1 MCGILAIF
9 NHNQNTAD
17 KHRAQLDKLT
27 HRGPDACGYYF
38 EPKSYFLGHR
48 RLAIM
53 DPESGKQPFK
63 TEKGTMLA
71 VNGEIYNYKFL
82 LKTYNVAKPVTKSD
96 CEIIVLLFDF
106 FLKEMIELGDE
117 NFKIEKVIDKVCG
130 TIDGV
135 FSFVIV
141 YNDCIFAARDNIGV
155 IPLYYGYNGNKEYQF
170 ASEMKAF
177 DNVDFVAEFPP
188 GHYFCNGEFHQMSH
202 EKSNPWK
209 NMKDDGDM
217 SQYVQSISEYIPN
230 TVYNAIK
237 FHLKSAVEKRLMS
250 DVQWGI
256 LLSGGLDSSVI
267 AALARE
273 ILPNEEIRTFSIGLE
288 GSPDIAAA
296 EKVAE
301 HLNTK
306 HTSFTFTI
314 EEALESLPKV
324 IYHLETY
331 DVTTIRAGTPMYLLA
346 EKIKATGCKMVLSGE
361 GSDEAFGGYMYFWNC
376 PTPKEFFFE
385 TQRKLKDLHYYDCLR
400 ANKAMAAHGVE
411 CRVPFLDSM
420 VLDYVMS
427 INPLLKMPSRALD
440 KIEKHILRKCFET
453 YLPNDIVWRQKEQF
467 SDGVGY
473 NWIDSLQERSKN
485 MVEWK
490 LWENRGNMFPTNT
503 PKTYEALYYRMI
515 FEKSFTIPGASL
527 LVPYGASC
535 ACSSDTAAKW
545 KGNEVDD
552 ASGRSVKNHIK
563 STV

>member
-17 KHRAQLDKLT
+17 KFRAQLDKLT

-38 EPKSYFLGHR
+38 EPNNYFLGHR

-63 TEKGTMLA
+63 TAKGTMLA
-71 VNGEIYNYKFL
+71 VNGEIYNYKHL
-82 LKTYNVAKPVTKSD
+82 IRTENVNPTTKSD
-96 CEIIVLLFDF
+96 CEVIALLFDT
-106 FLKEMIELGDE
+106 FLEQDASIGD
-117 NFKIEKVIDKVCG
+117 KALTPDKVMDKLCG
-130 TIDGV
+130 YLDGV

-141 YNDCIFAARDNIGV
+141 KKDMVFAARDNIGV
-155 IPLYYGYNGNKEYQF
+155 IPLYYGYKGNKEYQF
-170 ASEMKAF
+170 ASEIKAL

-188 GHYFCNGEFHQMSH
+188 GHFFYNGEFHMMKH
-202 EKSNPWK
+202 EKANVWK
-209 NMKDDGDM
+209 NIKP
-217 SQYVQSISEYIPN
+217 SEDN
-230 TVYNAIK
+230 TYAICEAYDHIK
-237 FHLKSAVEKRLMS
+237 FHLANAVSKRLMS

-256 LLSGGLDSSVI
+256 LLSGGLDSSVV
-267 AALARE
+267 AALARQL
-273 ILPNEEIRTFSIGLE
+273 LPNQEIRTFSIGLE

-296 EKVAE
+296 EKVAK

-306 HTSFTFTI
+306 HTSFTFTVD
-314 EEALESLPKV
+314 EAWEALPKV

-361 GSDEAFGGYMYFWNC
+361 GSDEMFGGYMYFWNC
-376 PTPKEFFFE
+376 PSPEELFFE

-411 CRVPFLDSM
+411 CRVPFLDITM
-420 VLDYVMS
+420 LDYVMS
-427 INPLLKMPSRALD
+427 LNPRLKMPHGE
-440 KIEKHILRKCFET
+440 KIEKFILRESFEND
-453 YLPNDIVWRQKEQF
+453 LPDDILWRQKEQF

-473 NWIDSLQERSKN
+473 AWIDSLQERSKN